1 MLFMMT
7 RIQDMKRECLEMTDV
22 KLSAKEV
29 ARIRKFLMGI
39 DQEATGKGRR
49 SVINTRTRNIRLVL
63 SKAERREKNTLL

>member
-1 MLFMMT
+1 MMT

-63 SKAERREKNTLL
+63 SKAERREKNMLL